1 MHSFGTVCGW
11 GVAGAQLGLVAGA
24 HTYGAWCVPRGYDCS
39 ENPLADLYREKP
51 FAGLHRKTYSR
62 ELSRTEVE
70 GRRDS
75 IILHVDTVV
84 RHAVGASARASHEG
98 TRKGASHGYKPARH
112 VFIAAD
118 HALSSSGFTFVFPPP
133 VNSSSLHAGTPA
145 PSASRPVLETMP
157 PPFTMAGIRGH
168 GPSEGKRGLPPLAHR
183 GHCLPCRTSST
194 CSVYLRPRPPLL
206 TLAAHAVRSTSG

>member
-1 MHSFGTVCGW
+1 MVH
-11 GVAGAQLGLVAGA
+11 GACLGARIAVKSPSR
-24 HTYGAWCVPRGYDCS
+24 TYI
-39 ENPLADLYREKP
+39 EKSP
-51 FAGLHRKTYSR
+51 SRAYIGKTYSR

-84 RHAVGASARASHEG
+84 RHAVGASARANHEG
-98 TRKGASHGYKPARH
+98 TRKGASNGYKPARH

-118 HALSSSGFTFVFPPP
+118 HALSSSGFTFVLPPP

-168 GPSEGKRGLPPLAHR
+168 GPSEGTRGLPPLAHR